1 MRSEQEGVGISVMKP
16 FNAGQ
21 LLDARQSPFHQALT
35 VPQCIQYALDKPAVL
50 TVLGG
55 PGNIPQLKDALA
67 YLDATPEERDYSII
81 GSFTPDD
88 AVGKC
93 VYCRHCHPCPA
104 GMDIGLI
111 NKYYDL
117 SVQGDILATE
127 HYETLEKR
135 ASDCIACGHCDSRC
149 PFQVK
154 QTERMRE
161 IAAYFGC

>member
-1 MRSEQEGVGISVMKP
+1 MNNPTME
-16 FNAGQ
+16 N
-21 LLDARQSPFHQALT
+21 
-35 VPQCIQYALDKPAVL
+35 VL
-50 TVLGG
+50 
-55 PGNIPQLKDALA
+55 NLA
-67 YLDATPEERDYSII
+67 LDATPEERDYSII

-149 PFQVK
+149 PFRVAQ
-154 QTERMRE
+154 QARMKTIAQYFIKEKTNYDRE
-161 IAAYFGC
+161 CT